1 MGSDNARIGRPRS
14 EQARQSIL
22 HAADDLLVDVGYAA
36 MTMKGIAERA
46 GVGRQ
51 TLYRWWTTKAE
62 ILLEATIDDLLE
74 ELTTPAEPDPVED
87 LSTYLRALGRFLLDD
102 PAGLAYRALVGE
114 AQHDPAVRDL
124 VRTADP
130 LGTSARAVLD
140 RVRRTAPAMPDP
152 ALCTAHLVGPV
163 VYQVL
168 TAQTALPDTELRA
181 HVTDLVARWSTA
193 TGSA

>member
-1 MGSDNARIGRPRS
+1 MGTEEARTGRPRS
-14 EQARQSIL
+14 EQARQSVL
-22 HAADDLLVDVGYAA
+22 HAADDLLVEVGYAA

-62 ILLEATIDDLLE
+62 ILLEATIDDLQD
-74 ELTTPAEPDPVED
+74 ELATPAHPDPVED
-87 LSTYLRALGRFLLDD
+87 LTAYLLALGGFLLDD

-114 AQHDPAVRDL
+114 AQHDPTVRDL

-130 LGTSARAVLD
+130 LGTSARTVLD
-140 RVRRTAPAMPDP
+140 RVREAAPAMPDA

-168 TAQTALPDTELRA
+168 TAQTALPDDEVRA
-181 HVTDLVARWSTA
+181 HAADLVDRWSTA

>member
-1 MGSDNARIGRPRS
+1 MATEATARMGRPRS
-14 EQARQSIL
+14 ERARRAVL
-22 HAADDLLVDVGYAA
+22 HAVDDLLVDVGYAA

-62 ILLEATIDDLLE
+62 ILLEAIVDDVE
-74 ELTTPAEPDPVED
+74 DELTTPARPDAADD
-87 LSTYLRALGRFLLDD
+87 LLTYLRALNGFLLTS

-124 VRTADP
+124 VHAADLLGAGART
-130 LGTSARAVLD
+130 VLD
-140 RVRRTAPAMPDP
+140 RVRPVAPAMPSP
-152 ALCTAHLVGPV
+152 GLSAAQFVGPV

-168 TAQTALPDTELRA
+168 TAQAAFSDEELRD
-181 HVTDLVARWSTA
+181 HVRTLLASWSH
-193 TGSA
+193 